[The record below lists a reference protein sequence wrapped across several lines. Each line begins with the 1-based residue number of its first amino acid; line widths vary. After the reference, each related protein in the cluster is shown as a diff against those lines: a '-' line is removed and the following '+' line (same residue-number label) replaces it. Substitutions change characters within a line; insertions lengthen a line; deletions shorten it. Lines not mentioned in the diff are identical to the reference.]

1 MAYQFQAVDLSV
13 FDYHEMLPPLAAPN
27 LIKPDF
33 NFLGDEAL
41 YNNAYKA
48 VQPVVSPHFEVWPLR
63 WRTLNYHHFWKYYQT
78 IWYPGGQPDFW
89 KLQMPFV
96 CKPTQALVEVVPGST
111 DFKGQARASI
121 FLSALGWSSVVDINL
136 RGKMSPEQLRDFV
149 GGLRDQKSPL
159 FRVTDPGAVGQPP
172 QPRPASLPQVFQL
185 LSSQLRNDVYVPN
198 LVETVKVKRYM
209 IITLAQ
215 FSGEEVRYYL
225 SPLSGVKQMPD
236 ANRRVMHAILGGAPV
251 PLEELQA
258 MEAKAEGHQRYLL
271 TRFSEADFAL
281 TYFNHGT
288 LIFMQ
293 QIAHSNGDPSR
304 RKAMRCHSA
313 NIRNYLVMMHA
324 LSSFYRD
331 TANEKNAKIVELR
344 SYVKT
349 DLDMTAAKFATP
361 FSITFSDNFGPLVKA

>member
-1 MAYQFQAVDLSV
+1 MAYQFQAVDISV
-13 FDYHEMLPPLAAPN
+13 FDYHEMLPPLTAPN
-27 LIKPDF
+27 LTKPDF
-33 NFLGDEAL
+33 NFLVDEAL

-48 VQPVVSPHFEVWPLR
+48 VQPVASPHFEARPLR

-89 KLQMPFV
+89 KLQMPFA
-96 CKPTQALVEVVPGST
+96 CKPTQASVEVSTGST
-111 DFKGQARASI
+111 DFKGQARASV
-121 FLSALGWSSVVDINL
+121 FLSALGWSSVVDIGL

-159 FRVTDPGAVGQPP
+159 FSVTVPGGRPP
-172 QPRPASLPQVFQL
+172 QPVSLPQVFQL
-185 LSSQLRNDVYVPN
+185 LSNQLRNDVYVPN
-198 LVETVKVKRYM
+198 LVETVRVKRYM
-209 IITLAQ
+209 LITLSQ

-225 SPLSGVKQMPD
+225 SPSSGVKQMPD
-236 ANRRVMHAILGGAPV
+236 AGRRVMHSILSGAPV

-258 MEAKAEGHQRYLL
+258 MEAKAEGRRRYLL

-288 LIFMQ
+288 LLFMQ
-293 QIAHSNGDPSR
+293 QTAHSTGDPSR

-324 LSSFYRD
+324 LSWFYRD
-331 TANEKNAKIVELR
+331 TANEKNAKVVELR
-344 SYVKT
+344 GHVKT
-349 DLDMTAAKFATP
+349 DIEMTAARFVTP
-361 FSITFSDNFGPLVKA
+361 FSLTFGDNFGPLKKA